1 MMTGAAPETHAMTE
15 SLLAAW
21 RGGDID
27 ARDAMV
33 ALISAELETI
43 ARRQIRG
50 EHRRI
55 SFATDDLVNE
65 AMVKLLEADT
75 LQINNRAHLLSL
87 FANIMR
93 NTLIDAAR
101 RRKRQKRGGIAVTLT
116 AGLGAPGDID
126 VGILSLDHALKR
138 LKVIDPESAEIL
150 EMRFFGAMS
159 LEDIAEVIGVSPST
173 VKRSLRV
180 ARAWLKGAIGNDF
193 EY

>member
-1 MMTGAAPETHAMTE
+1 MCTDNAPPALGTTE
-15 SLLAAW
+15 SLVAAW
-21 RGGDID
+21 RGGDIA
-27 ARDAMV
+27 ARDALVV
-33 ALISAELETI
+33 AISAELEVI
-43 ARRQIRG
+43 ARRQMRG
-50 EHRRI
+50 ENRRI
-55 SFATDDLVNE
+55 SIATDDLVNE
-65 AMVKLLEADT
+65 AMLKLLEADT
-75 LQINNRAHLLSL
+75 LQINNRAHLMAL

-116 AGLGAPGDID
+116 DGFHASGDID

-138 LKVIDPESAEIL
+138 LKAIDPESAEIV

-159 LEDIAEVIGVSPST
+159 LEDIAEVIDVSPST
-173 VKRSLRV
+173 VKRSLRT